1 MISLNYKKES
11 RVIENCIKSLFP
23 EGFVFCSNGTK
34 RSLAE
39 PLIETWSLLITSDQG
54 RG

>member
-11 RVIENCIKSLFP
+11 RVIEGVIENCIKIIFP

-39 PLIETWSLLITSDQG
+39 PLIETWSLLMMN
-54 RG
+54 

>member
-11 RVIENCIKSLFP
+11 RVIENCIKII
-23 EGFVFCSNGTK
+23 FVLCSNGTK

-39 PLIETWSLLITSDQG
+39 PLIETWSLLMMN
-54 RG
+54 